1 VIFIKV
7 FSLQDEAKKAELQK
21 KFNEEVLPGL
31 LKNIGNYL
39 IKINSLL
46 FRQLS
51 EDFLQRRHSHS
62 LFPFLLCCKN
72 SAYLPSP
79 PVRVSLAIL
88 SDVEKTRDC

>member
-1 VIFIKV
+1 LIKV

-46 FRQLS
+46 FWQLKIFCK
-51 EDFLQRRHSHS
+51 DDICIRRFL
-62 LFPFLLCCKN
+62 FFYAATT
-72 SAYLPSP
+72 AYLLFHHEIFFDYTFGRREEP
-79 PVRVSLAIL
+79 
-88 SDVEKTRDC
+88 